1 MFHYLFVVMG
11 LDNGIPD
18 SVEHTHEDG
27 TIHTHVDGQAPHTHE
42 EGARNCICEENER
55 NRGCRLH
62 GG

>member
-1 MFHYLFVVMG
+1 MG

-27 TIHTHVDGQAPHTHE
+27 TIHTHVDGQVPHTHE
-42 EGARNCICEENER
+42 EGARNCICGENER
-55 NRGCRLH
+55 NRACRLH

>member
-42 EGARNCICEENER
+42 EGARNCICGENER
-55 NRGCRLH
+55 SRACRSH